1 MSNSQQLYDAT
12 VDKIWRQ
19 LSGLSPIAKAMVLHQ
34 VCRVL
39 ALPALEYGEPEG
51 LSTPSPPQAAQTSEQ
66 VIATE
71 LLKLV
76 ASLPN
81 SGVLEITRSQDGSL
95 SLVLRLGQL
104 TGL

>member
-1 MSNSQQLYDAT
+1 MSNSQQLYDAI
-12 VDKIWRQ
+12 VDKICRQ

-34 VCRVL
+34 VCKRL
-39 ALPALEYGEPEG
+39 DIPGPGEHAD
-51 LSTPSPPQAAQTSEQ
+51 LSTPLSPQAGQTSEQ

>member
-12 VDKIWRQ
+12 AEKVYRE
-19 LSGLSPIAKAMVLHQ
+19 LSGMGQIGAALIVRQ
-34 VCRVL
+34 VCKRL
-39 ALPALEYGEPEG
+39 DIPGPGEHAD

-66 VIATE
+66 VIAIE

-76 ASLPN
+76 GSLPN